1 MPDTVKPL
9 NAVAAIRVST
19 TKQGTEGDSPE
30 AQREQIK
37 RYAETRSI
45 RIKKYFEFLESASK
59 EVQPMQQ
66 AVDYCKNPNNRID
79 LLIVKSIDRFT
90 RGGSFS
96 YSSLKRQLDQRNVRL
111 VDLYGIIGAHKINTL
126 EHLGVSYGWSVYD
139 PTKNSEILEAERA
152 SDEKRDIMS
161 RLMGAEIRYTRLGYW
176 MRRAPY
182 GYATHKTNTLHGKRV
197 VLVPHPI
204 EAQYIIRM
212 FELRA
217 RGTFTDQQIVDEL
230 NNLGCKSRTYFVRSE
245 VNKAKIIGERGGD
258 PMTCKQMQKYITNP
272 LYAGVNC
279 EKWTNNQPVKCY
291 FDGLVSINVFNKA
304 NRGKVTISAD
314 GRNITYKNRGEGP
327 RSIVVTKKTHNY
339 PYRRVVLCPHCFG
352 PFTGSASRGRN
363 GKAYM
368 AYHCN
373 RGGHYFRIPKQ
384 RFDSIV
390 EDLVSSIRIAPEYV
404 EPLLR
409 AVGEEWHKRRAMQCE
424 DVNHKKRLL
433 QETKD
438 QAQLVANN
446 LRYLRSKTA
455 VEYLERDLERLEVEA
470 KRLES
475 DISLAE
481 KSALPETGCILP
493 VARKYT
499 EDISELLLASGTVL
513 SKEGLVGAIFDALPT
528 YQDLVDSTSG
538 NKTIAGIT
546 PIFSTKTQAKTM
558 Q

>member
-1 MPDTVKPL
+1 MSDTAKPL

-37 RYAETRSI
+37 RYAETRNI

-66 AVDYCKNPNNRID
+66 AVDYCKDPKNRID

-111 VDLYGIIGAHKINTL
+111 VDLYGIIGAHKVNTL
-126 EHLGVSYGWSVYD
+126 EHLGVSYDWSVYD

-182 GYATHKTNTLHGKRV
+182 GYATHKANTPHGKRV
-197 VLVPHPI
+197 VLIPHPI

-217 RGTFTDQQIVDEL
+217 RGTFTDQEIVDEL
-230 NNLGCKSRTYFVRSE
+230 NRLGCKSRTYFVRSK
-245 VNKAKIIGERGGD
+245 VNKAKIVGEHGGE
-258 PMTCKQMQKYITNP
+258 PMTCKQMQKYVTNT

-279 EKWTNNQPVKCY
+279 EKWTNNEPVKCY
-291 FDGLVSINVFNKA
+291 FDGLVSIEVFNKA
-304 NRGKVTISAD
+304 NRGKITISAD
-314 GRNITYKNRGEGP
+314 GRNITYKGRGEGP
-327 RSIVVTKKTHNY
+327 RSIIVTKKTHNY
-339 PYRRVVLCPHCFG
+339 PYRRVVLCPHCSG

-363 GKAYM
+363 GKTYM
-368 AYHCN
+368 AYHCD
-373 RGGHYFRIPKQ
+373 RGEHYFRIPKQ
-384 RFDSIV
+384 RFDSTV
-390 EDLVSSIRIAPEYV
+390 EDFVSSISITPEYV
-404 EPLLR
+404 ESLLR

-424 DVNHKKRLL
+424 DINHKKRLL
-433 QETKD
+433 HETKD

-446 LRYLRSKTA
+446 LRYLRSRTA
-455 VEYLERDLERLEVEA
+455 VEYLERDLERLEDVA
-470 KRLES
+470 KGLES

-481 KSALPETGCILP
+481 KSALPNVGDILP
-493 VARKYT
+493 VVQCYAD
-499 EDISELLLASGTVL
+499 DISELLLASDTVL
-513 SKEGLVGAIFDALPT
+513 SKEGLIGAIFDTLPT
-528 YQDLVDSTSG
+528 YHDLVDSINDG
-538 NKTIAGIT
+538 KVIDGIT
-546 PIFSTKTQAKTM
+546 PIFSIKTQIKIM